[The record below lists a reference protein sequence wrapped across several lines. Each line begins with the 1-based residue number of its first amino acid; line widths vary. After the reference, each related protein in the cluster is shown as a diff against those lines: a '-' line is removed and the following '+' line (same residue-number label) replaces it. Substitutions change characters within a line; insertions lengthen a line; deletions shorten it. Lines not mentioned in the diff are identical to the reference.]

1 MHGAQSSLCPMLKNK
16 KMSKKL
22 KIGLFGFGVVGQ
34 GLNDIISSQNL
45 NLEVVKIAIKNADK
59 QRSLPASLF
68 TTSHD
73 EILDNP
79 EINTIVELIDDAEA
93 AFKIVKKALS
103 SGKNV
108 VSANKKMIA
117 THLQELVRLQAD
129 YGTSLLYEGAVCG
142 SIPIIRNLEEYYDNE
157 LLHGISG
164 IFNGSSNY
172 ILSKIFNE
180 GLAYDTALKQAQE
193 LGFAETDPILDVGG
207 FDPKFKLTIATAHAY
222 GLFIKPDNILNVGI
236 QNLSDNDVQYAKE
249 KNYKI
254 KLVPTARKISTKQ
267 VVTFVLPKFVK
278 ADDFLYNVENEYNGV
293 TVQAAFADK
302 QFFFGKGAGGHPT
315 GAAVLSDIAA
325 LRYDY
330 RYEYKKYNQQNGL
343 IHTDKVNIE
352 VYLRYVHEYTVDKLQ
367 VENIVERFSR
377 NDYKYVIGSVS
388 LKNLIAN
395 KDLLIQKDVFIAQ
408 TGKLNYSEEAIK
420 AIAEESNTLTNF

>member
-1 MHGAQSSLCPMLKNK
+1 
-16 KMSKKL
+16 MSKKL

-34 GLNDIISSQNL
+34 GLHDIIRGQDL
-45 NLEVVKIAIKNADK
+45 NLEIIKIAIKNPEKKRTLDAH
-59 QRSLPASLF
+59 LF
-68 TTSHD
+68 TTDHD
-73 EILDNP
+73 ELLNNS
-79 EINTIVELIDDAEA
+79 EINTIVELIDDADA
-93 AFKIVKKALS
+93 AYNIVKRALI

-117 THLQELVRLQAD
+117 LHLSELVELQEKHDA
-129 YGTSLLYEGAVCG
+129 SLLYEGAVCG

-180 GLAYDTALKQAQE
+180 NLEYGVALKQAQD
-193 LGFAETDPILDVGG
+193 LGFAETDPIMDVGG
-207 FDPKFKLTIATAHAY
+207 YDPKFKLAIATAHAY
-222 GLFIKPDNILNVGI
+222 GLFINPDKILNVGI
-236 QNLSDNDVQYAKE
+236 QNLSDNDIRYARE

-267 VVTFVLPKFVK
+267 VVTYVLPKFVK
-278 ADDFLYNVENEYNGV
+278 SDDFLFNVENEYNGV

-330 RYEYKKYNQQNGL
+330 RYEYKKYHQHNGL
-343 IHTDKVNIE
+343 IHTDNVNIE
-352 VYLRYVHEYTVDKLQ
+352 VYLRYVHEYTVEKLQ
-367 VENIVERFSR
+367 IENIVERFTR
-377 NDYKYVIGSVS
+377 DDYKYVIGNVNLKS
-388 LKNLIAN
+388 LLAN
-395 KDLLIQKDVFIAQ
+395 KDLLEQKDVFIAH
-408 TGKLNYSEEAIK
+408 TGKYTYTDQQIK
-420 AIAEESNTLTNF
+420 ALTEEGVLIN

>member
-1 MHGAQSSLCPMLKNK
+1 
-16 KMSKKL
+16 MSKKL

-34 GLNDIISSQNL
+34 GLNDIIRSQNL
-45 NLEVVKIAIKNADK
+45 NLEVVKIAIKNPEK
-59 QRSLPASLF
+59 KRSLPESLF

-73 EILDNP
+73 EILENP
-79 EINTIVELIDDAEA
+79 EINTIVELIDDADV
-93 AFKIVKKALS
+93 AFKIAKKALS
-103 SGKNV
+103 NGKNV

-117 THLQELVRLQAD
+117 THLEELVRLQAQ

-180 GLAYDTALKQAQE
+180 GLAYDTALKQAQD
-193 LGFAETDPILDVGG
+193 LGFAETNPILDVGG
-207 FDPKFKLTIATAHAY
+207 YDPKFKLTIATAHAY
-222 GLFIKPDNILNVGI
+222 GLFIHPDKILNIGI

-249 KNYKI
+249 KNFKI

-267 VVTFVLPKFVK
+267 VVTYVLPKFVK

-377 NDYKYVIGSVS
+377 NDYKYIIGSIS

-395 KDLLIQKDVFIAQ
+395 KELLTQKDVFIAQ

-420 AIAEESNTLTNF
+420 AIAEEGILLN

>member
-1 MHGAQSSLCPMLKNK
+1 
-16 KMSKKL
+16 MSKKL

-34 GLNDIISSQNL
+34 GLLDIIRGQDL
-45 NLEVVKIAIKNADK
+45 NLEIIKIAIKNPEKKRTLDAH
-59 QRSLPASLF
+59 LF
-68 TTSHD
+68 TTDHD
-73 EILDNP
+73 ELLNNS
-79 EINTIVELIDDAEA
+79 EINTIVELIDDADA
-93 AFKIVKKALS
+93 AYNIVKRALIN
-103 SGKNV
+103 GKNV

-117 THLQELVRLQAD
+117 THLAELVELQNKHDA
-129 YGTSLLYEGAVCG
+129 SLLYEGAVCG

-180 GLAYDTALKQAQE
+180 NLEYGVALKQAQD
-193 LGFAETDPILDVGG
+193 LGFAESNPILDVGG
-207 FDPKFKLTIATAHAY
+207 YDPKFKLAIATAHAY
-222 GLFIKPDNILNVGI
+222 GLFINPDNILNVGI
-236 QNLSDNDVQYAKE
+236 QHLSENDIRYARE
-249 KNYKI
+249 KNFKI

-267 VVTFVLPKFVK
+267 VVTYVLPKFVK
-278 ADDFLYNVENEYNGV
+278 SDDFLYNVENEYNGV

-330 RYEYKKYNQQNGL
+330 RYEYRKYNQHNGL
-343 IHTDKVNIE
+343 LHTDDVNLE
-352 VYLRYVHEYTVDKLQ
+352 VYLRYTHEYTVEKLQ
-367 VENIVERFSR
+367 IENIVERFSR
-377 NDYKYVIGSVS
+377 DDYKYVIGNVN

-395 KDLLIQKDVFIAQ
+395 WALLEQKDVFIAH
-408 TGKLNYSEEAIK
+408 TGKYTYTEQQIEALAQEGVLLN
-420 AIAEESNTLTNF
+420 

>member
-1 MHGAQSSLCPMLKNK
+1 
-16 KMSKKL
+16 MSKKL

-34 GLNDIISSQNL
+34 GLHDIIRGQDL
-45 NLEVVKIAIKNADK
+45 NLEIVKIAIKNPDK
-59 QRSLPASLF
+59 KRSLDAHLF
-68 TTSHD
+68 TTDH
-73 EILDNP
+73 EELLNNE
-79 EINTIVELIDDAEA
+79 EINTIVELIDDADV
-93 AFKIVKKALS
+93 AFNIVKRALT

-117 THLQELVRLQAD
+117 THLAELVELQEKHSA
-129 YGTSLLYEGAVCG
+129 SLLYEGAVCG

-180 GLAYDTALKQAQE
+180 NLPYGVALKQAQD
-193 LGFAETDPILDVGG
+193 LGFAESDPILDVGG
-207 FDPKFKLTIATAHAY
+207 YDPKFKLAIATAHAY
-222 GLFIKPDNILNVGI
+222 GLFINPDKILNIGI
-236 QNLSDNDVQYAKE
+236 QNLSENDIRYARE
-249 KNYKI
+249 KNFKI

-267 VVTFVLPKFVK
+267 VVTYVLPKFVK
-278 ADDFLYNVENEYNGV
+278 SEDFLYNVENEYNGV

-330 RYEYKKYNQQNGL
+330 RYEYKKYHQNNGL
-343 IHTDKVNIE
+343 IHTDNVNIE
-352 VYLRYVHEYTVDKLQ
+352 VYLRYTHEYTVEKLQ
-367 VENIVERFSR
+367 IDNIVERFSR
-377 NDYKYVIGSVS
+377 DDYKYVIGNVS
-388 LKNLIAN
+388 LKSLIAN
-395 KDLLIQKDVFIAQ
+395 KALLEQKDVFIAH
-408 TGKLNYSEEAIK
+408 TGRYTYTEQQISVISEE
-420 AIAEESNTLTNF
+420 EVLFN

>member
-1 MHGAQSSLCPMLKNK
+1 
-16 KMSKKL
+16 MSKKL

-34 GLNDIISSQNL
+34 GLHDIIRGQDL
-45 NLEVVKIAIKNADK
+45 NLEIIKIAIKNPDK
-59 QRSLPASLF
+59 KRSLDAHLF
-68 TTSHD
+68 TTNHD
-73 EILDNP
+73 EILNNE
-79 EINTIVELIDDAEA
+79 EINTIVELIDDADA
-93 AFKIVKKALS
+93 AFTITKRALI

-117 THLQELVRLQAD
+117 THLAELVELQEKHGA
-129 YGTSLLYEGAVCG
+129 SLLYEGAVCG

-180 GLAYDTALKQAQE
+180 NLEYGVALKQAQD

-207 FDPKFKLTIATAHAY
+207 YDPKFKLAIATAHAY
-222 GLFIKPDNILNVGI
+222 GLFINPDKILNIGI
-236 QNLSDNDVQYAKE
+236 QNLSENDIRYARE
-249 KNYKI
+249 KNFKI

-267 VVTFVLPKFVK
+267 VVTYVLPKFVK
-278 ADDFLYNVENEYNGV
+278 SDDFLYNVENEYNGV

-330 RYEYKKYNQQNGL
+330 RYEYKKYHQQNGL
-343 IHTDKVNIE
+343 IHTDNVNIE
-352 VYLRYVHEYTVDKLQ
+352 VYLRYVHEYTVEKLQ

-377 NDYKYVIGSVS
+377 QDYKYVIGSVS
-388 LKNLIAN
+388 LKTLLAN
-395 KDLLIQKDVFIAQ
+395 RSLLEQKDVFIAHTGRYTYTEQQIQ
-408 TGKLNYSEEAIK
+408 TVTEE
-420 AIAEESNTLTNF
+420 EVLFN

>member
-1 MHGAQSSLCPMLKNK
+1 
-16 KMSKKL
+16 MSKKL

-34 GLNDIISSQNL
+34 GLHDIIRGQDL
-45 NLEVVKIAIKNADK
+45 NLEIIKIAIKNPDK
-59 QRSLPASLF
+59 KRSLDAHLF
-68 TTSHD
+68 TTNHD
-73 EILDNP
+73 EILNNE
-79 EINTIVELIDDAEA
+79 EINTIVELIDDADA
-93 AFKIVKKALS
+93 AFTITKRALI

-117 THLQELVRLQAD
+117 THLAELVELQEK
-129 YGTSLLYEGAVCG
+129 YGASLLYEGAVCG

-180 GLAYDTALKQAQE
+180 NLEYGVALKQAQD

-207 FDPKFKLTIATAHAY
+207 YDPKFKLAIATAHAY
-222 GLFIKPDNILNVGI
+222 GLFINPDKILNIGI
-236 QNLSDNDVQYAKE
+236 QNLSENDIRYARE
-249 KNYKI
+249 KNFKI

-267 VVTFVLPKFVK
+267 VVTYVLPKFVK
-278 ADDFLYNVENEYNGV
+278 SDDFLYNVENEYNGV

-330 RYEYKKYNQQNGL
+330 RYEYKKYHQQNGL
-343 IHTDKVNIE
+343 IHTDNVNIE
-352 VYLRYVHEYTVDKLQ
+352 VYLRYVHEYTVEKLQ

-377 NDYKYVIGSVS
+377 QDYKYVIGSVS
-388 LKNLIAN
+388 LKTLLANRNL
-395 KDLLIQKDVFIAQ
+395 LEQKDVFIAHTGRYTYTEQQIQ
-408 TGKLNYSEEAIK
+408 TVTEE
-420 AIAEESNTLTNF
+420 EVLFN

>member
-1 MHGAQSSLCPMLKNK
+1 
-16 KMSKKL
+16 MSTKL

-34 GLNDIISSQNL
+34 GLHDIIRGQDL
-45 NLEVVKIAIKNADK
+45 NLEIIKIAIKNPDK
-59 QRSLPASLF
+59 KRSLDAHLF
-68 TTSHD
+68 TTDHN
-73 EILDNP
+73 ELLNNP
-79 EINTIVELIDDAEA
+79 EINTIVELIDDADV
-93 AFKIVKKALS
+93 AFEITKRALT

-117 THLQELVRLQAD
+117 THLAELVELQEKHNA
-129 YGTSLLYEGAVCG
+129 SLLYEGAVCG

-180 GLAYDTALKQAQE
+180 NLEYGVALKQAQD

-207 FDPKFKLTIATAHAY
+207 YDPKFKLAIATAHAY
-222 GLFIKPDNILNVGI
+222 GLFINPDKILNIGI
-236 QNLSDNDVQYAKE
+236 QNLSENDIRYARE
-249 KNYKI
+249 KNFKI

-267 VVTFVLPKFVK
+267 VVTYVLPKFVK
-278 ADDFLYNVENEYNGV
+278 SDDFLFNVENEYNGV

-325 LRYDY
+325 LRYGY
-330 RYEYKKYNQQNGL
+330 RYEYKKYHQHNGL
-343 IHTDKVNIE
+343 LHTDNVNIE
-352 VYLRYVHEYTVDKLQ
+352 VYLRYTHEYTVEKLKI
-367 VENIVERFSR
+367 ENIVERFSR
-377 NDYKYVIGSVS
+377 DDYKYIIGSVS
-388 LKNLIAN
+388 LKSLLAN
-395 KDLLIQKDVFIAQ
+395 KNLLEQKDVFIAH
-408 TGKLNYSEEAIK
+408 TGKYTYTEQQIKTVADEEVLF
-420 AIAEESNTLTNF
+420 S

>member
-1 MHGAQSSLCPMLKNK
+1 
-16 KMSKKL
+16 MSKKL

-34 GLNDIISSQNL
+34 GLHDIIRGQDL
-45 NLEVVKIAIKNADK
+45 NLEIIKIAIKNPEKKRTLDAH
-59 QRSLPASLF
+59 LF
-68 TTSHD
+68 TTDHD
-73 EILDNP
+73 ELLNNS
-79 EINTIVELIDDAEA
+79 EINTIVELIDDAEVA
-93 AFKIVKKALS
+93 YNIVKRALI

-117 THLQELVRLQAD
+117 THLAELVELQEKHDA
-129 YGTSLLYEGAVCG
+129 SLLYEGAVCG

-180 GLAYDTALKQAQE
+180 NLEYGVALKQAQD
-193 LGFAETDPILDVGG
+193 LGFAETNPILDVGG
-207 FDPKFKLTIATAHAY
+207 YDPKFKLAIATAHAY
-222 GLFIKPDNILNVGI
+222 GLFINPDNILNIGI
-236 QNLSDNDVQYAKE
+236 QNLSENDIRYARE

-267 VVTFVLPKFVK
+267 VVTYVLPKFVK
-278 ADDFLYNVENEYNGV
+278 ADDFLFNVENEYNGV

-330 RYEYKKYNQQNGL
+330 RYEYKKYHQHNGL
-343 IHTDKVNIE
+343 IHTDDVQLE
-352 VYLRYVHEYTVDKLQ
+352 VYLRYVHEYTVEKLQ
-367 VENIVERFSR
+367 IENIVERFSR
-377 NDYKYVIGSVS
+377 DDYKYVIGNVS
-388 LKNLIAN
+388 LKSLIAN
-395 KDLLIQKDVFIAQ
+395 RSLLEQKDVFIAH
-408 TGKLNYSEEAIK
+408 TGKYTYTEQQIK
-420 AIAEESNTLTNF
+420 SLADEGVLLG

>member
-1 MHGAQSSLCPMLKNK
+1 
-16 KMSKKL
+16 MSKKL

-34 GLNDIISSQNL
+34 GLHDIIRGQNL
-45 NLEVVKIAIKNADK
+45 NLEVVKIAIKNPEK
-59 QRSLPASLF
+59 KRSLDAHLF

-79 EINTIVELIDDAEA
+79 EINTIVELIDDADA
-93 AFKIVKKALS
+93 ALKIVKKALS
-103 SGKNV
+103 NGKNV

-117 THLQELVRLQAD
+117 IHLEELVRLQAEN
-129 YGTSLLYEGAVCG
+129 GTSLLYEGAVCG

-180 GLAYDTALKQAQE
+180 GLAYDTALKQAQD

-207 FDPKFKLTIATAHAY
+207 YDPKYKLTIATAHAY
-222 GLFIKPDNILNVGI
+222 GLFINPDKILNVGI
-236 QNLSDNDVQYAKE
+236 QNISDADIQYARE
-249 KNYKI
+249 KNFKI

-267 VVTFVLPKFVK
+267 VVTYVLPKFVK
-278 ADDFLYNVENEYNGV
+278 ADDFLFNVENEYNGV

-330 RYEYKKYNQQNGL
+330 RYEYKKYHQQNGL
-343 IHTDKVNIE
+343 IHTDKVSIE
-352 VYLRYVHEYTVDKLQ
+352 VYLRYVHEYTVEKLE
-367 VENIVERFSR
+367 VENISERFSR
-377 NDYKYVIGSVS
+377 NDYKYVIGSIS

-395 KDLLIQKDVFIAQ
+395 RDLLLNKDVFIAQ
-408 TGKLNYSEEAIK
+408 TGKLTYSQQDIA
-420 AIAEESNTLTNF
+420 AIAEEGILVN